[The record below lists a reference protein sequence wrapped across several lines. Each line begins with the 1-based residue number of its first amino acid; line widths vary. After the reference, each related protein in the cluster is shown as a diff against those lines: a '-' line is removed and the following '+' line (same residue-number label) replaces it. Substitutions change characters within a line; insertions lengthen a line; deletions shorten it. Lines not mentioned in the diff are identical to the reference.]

1 MTKYELNPRKIAFR
15 ALQIQDKVFD
25 NGGISMYQFSFPE
38 KERLS
43 MIKEVEM
50 EESKENPGEEE
61 NKKED

>member
-38 KERLS
+38 KERLN

-50 EESKENPGEEE
+50 EESKENPDEEE

>member
-1 MTKYELNPRKIAFR
+1 MIKYELNPRKIAFR

-38 KERLS
+38 KERLN

>member
-1 MTKYELNPRKIAFR
+1 MIKYELNPRKIAFR

-38 KERLS
+38 KERLN

-50 EESKENPGEEE
+50 EESKENLGEEE